1 MRRSAATALT
11 LADVELRDNGS
22 GLLQVHRSNART
34 HIDVDALLVS
44 HGEEGPER
52 QF

>member
-11 LADVELRDNGS
+11 WPTWSSATTV
-22 GLLQVHRSNART
+22 QVSCRSTGPTRGPT
-34 HIDVDALLVS
+34 STGDALLVS